1 MNFFLNTGGRA
12 IPGAPE
18 TAYTHRG
25 AGNNIVYVDREND
38 LVVVM
43 RWVQGNAIN
52 PFIAQVLGALQS
64 R

>member
-1 MNFFLNTGGRA
+1 GRA

-38 LVVVM
+38 LVIVM
-43 RWVQGNAIN
+43 RWVRGNAIN
-52 PFIAQVLGALQS
+52 PFIGQVLGSLVP
-64 R
+64 